1 MKKYFDILKNCILF
15 DGIERDNLEN
25 MLGCIN
31 GRIEE
36 YSKGEAVMQEGIAV
50 KDIGIVLSGAVQIE
64 RTDYY
69 GNRSIITTAEPGEI
83 FAESFACAETKELPF
98 CITAAVKSEI
108 MLIDCKR
115 VIHTCS
121 RSCEFHSSMIYNL
134 MKIIA
139 TKNILLNQRTE
150 ITSKRT
156 TRDKLMTYLLITAKK
171 NDSDSFSIPYDRQ
184 TLADFLG
191 VDRSGLSAEIS
202 KLRNEGIIESRKNRF
217 RLL

>member
-1 MKKYFDILKNCILF
+1 MRKYFDILKKCILF
-15 DGIERDNLEN
+15 DGIDSESLET

-31 GRIEE
+31 ARVRTYE
-36 YSKGEAVMQEGIAV
+36 KGDTVIGENSPARY
-50 KDIGIVLSGAVQIE
+50 IGIVLSGSVQIE

-69 GNRSIITTAEPGEI
+69 GNRSILTTAEESDI
-83 FAESFACAETKELPF
+83 FAESFACAEAESMPVD
-98 CITAAVKSEI
+98 IIASRKSEI
-108 MLIDCKR
+108 MLIDCRK
-115 VIHTCS
+115 VTHTCAN
-121 RSCEFHSSMIYNL
+121 SCEFHGRMIYNL

-139 TKNILLNQRTE
+139 AKNIQLNQKAE

-156 TRDKLMTYLLITAKK
+156 TREKLMAYLLMCAKK
-171 NDSDSFSIPYDRQ
+171 SNSDIFCIPYDRQ

-202 KLRNEGIIESRKNRF
+202 KMRNEGIIESRKNLF